1 MAMLDLIRDLF
12 PMPRSITGAGLRGT
26 LERIRR
32 DIPLEIREVPSGT
45 RVLDWEIPREWNIRE
60 GLIETLDGRTIVD
73 FSASSLHVMSYS
85 SPINRIVSREELAA
99 HVHTLPAQ
107 PDLIPY
113 RKSYFGDDWAFCLPH
128 STWLAMHDES
138 YRVKIDSDFSIGAL
152 SYGEL
157 LIPGI
162 ESKEFVFST
171 HCCHP
176 SLANDN
182 LSGIAVATAL
192 AQTLLTR
199 RSRLSYRFLFIPAT
213 FGSLA
218 WLAQNESVLPKIQH
232 GLVLSCVGDLG
243 HFHYKRSRRGTASID
258 RAVARVL
265 AERSGPFTILPFRP
279 DGCDERQ
286 YCSPAYNLPVG
297 CFMRSPNGT
306 YSEYH
311 TSADNLDFI
320 QEDALEE
327 SLAAILDVISLLEA
341 DVTYVRRDGRGEP
354 WLGRHGLYRALT
366 GQEAAEDTMQL
377 AVQWVLNLADGHHT
391 LLDMVERSGLPYR
404 QLMAAAKAAREVDL
418 ITVTE

>member
-1 MAMLDLIRDLF
+1 
-12 PMPRSITGAGLRGT
+12 MPRSITGAGLRRT

-32 DIPLEIREVPSGT
+32 DIPIEIREVPSGT

-85 SPINRIVSREELAA
+85 SPIDRIVSREELAA

-128 STWLAMHDES
+128 TTWLAMHDAS
-138 YRVKIDSDFSIGAL
+138 YRVKIDSDFSLGTL

-157 LIPGI
+157 LIPGT

-192 AQTLLTR
+192 AHTLLSR

-218 WLAQNESVLPKIQH
+218 WLAQNESVLPEIQH
-232 GLVLSCVGDLG
+232 GLVLSCVGDPG

-306 YSEYH
+306 FSEYH

-320 QEDALEE
+320 QADALEE
-327 SLAAILDVISLLEA
+327 SLATILDVVDLLEA

-354 WLGRHGLYRALT
+354 HLGRHGLYQALT
-366 GQEAAEDTMQL
+366 GQESAGDTMQL
-377 AVQWVLNLADGHHT
+377 AVQWVLNLADGLHT
-391 LLDMVERSGLPYR
+391 LLDMVECSGLPYR
-404 QLMAAAKAAREVDL
+404 QLMAAAKAARAVDL
-418 ITVTE
+418 ITAAD

>member
-1 MAMLDLIRDLF
+1 
-12 PMPRSITGAGLRGT
+12 
-26 LERIRR
+26 
-32 DIPLEIREVPSGT
+32 
-45 RVLDWEIPREWNIRE
+45 
-60 GLIETLDGRTIVD
+60 
-73 FSASSLHVMSYS
+73 MSYS
-85 SPINRIVSREELAA
+85 SPIDRIVSREELAA

-128 STWLAMHDES
+128 TTWLAMHDAS
-138 YRVKIDSDFSIGAL
+138 YRVKIDSDFSLGTL

-157 LIPGI
+157 LIPGT

-192 AQTLLTR
+192 AHTLLSR

-218 WLAQNESVLPKIQH
+218 WLAQNESVLPEIQH
-232 GLVLSCVGDLG
+232 GLVLSCVGDPG

-258 RAVARVL
+258 RAVAQVL

-306 YSEYH
+306 FSEYH

-320 QEDALEE
+320 QADALEE
-327 SLAAILDVISLLEA
+327 SLATILDVVDLLEA

-354 WLGRHGLYRALT
+354 HLGRHGLYQALT
-366 GQEAAEDTMQL
+366 GQESAGDTMQL
-377 AVQWVLNLADGHHT
+377 AVQWVLNLADGLHT
-391 LLDMVERSGLPYR
+391 LLDMVECSGLPYR
-404 QLMAAAKAAREVDL
+404 QLMAAAKAARAVDL
-418 ITVTE
+418 ITAAD